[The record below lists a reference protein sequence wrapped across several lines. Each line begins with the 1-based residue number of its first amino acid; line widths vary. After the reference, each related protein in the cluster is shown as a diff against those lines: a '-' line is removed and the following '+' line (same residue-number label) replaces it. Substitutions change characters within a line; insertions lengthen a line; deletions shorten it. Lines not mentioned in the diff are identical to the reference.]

1 MTPSKKFQ
9 PTFKTR
15 DGKTVAFSASVTNDV
30 AAKKR
35 AGLTKA
41 GFVPAPRTAPAPALA
56 DEIRAVERPARR
68 GIPAAPTALFVL
80 NAVATGWAYATH
92 ELGVL
97 AGTLASYLV
106 LYLLVGAFV
115 KPKRRRHRP

>member
-9 PTFKTR
+9 PTFNTR

-41 GFVPAPRTAPAPALA
+41 GFVPAPRTAPAPVLA
-56 DEIRAVERPARR
+56 DERPARR

-80 NAVATGWAYATH
+80 NVVATGWAYATH
-92 ELGVL
+92 ELGML

-106 LYLLVGAFV
+106 LYLLIGAFV
-115 KPKRRRHRP
+115 KPKSRKGK